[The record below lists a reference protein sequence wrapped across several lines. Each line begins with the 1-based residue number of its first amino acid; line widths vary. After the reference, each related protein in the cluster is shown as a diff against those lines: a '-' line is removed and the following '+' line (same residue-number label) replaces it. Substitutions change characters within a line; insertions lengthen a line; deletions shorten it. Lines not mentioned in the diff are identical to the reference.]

1 MNTVT
6 VNASGS
12 YDIFIG
18 RGILPMLGEKIQA
31 LGAVQKITLVSDSTV
46 CPLYGEAVTAILEK
60 AGFTVS
66 PFVFPA
72 GEASKSGETYLALLN
87 HMAQNQMTRTD
98 LVAALGGGVVG
109 DLAGFAAATYLR
121 GIRFIQIP
129 TTLLAAVD
137 SSVGGKTAIDLPA
150 GKNLAGAFC
159 QPKLVVCDLDTLD
172 SLPREIFQDG
182 CAEVI
187 KYGILYDSRL
197 FAHLEQHGLD
207 FDREAVITRCVE
219 LKRDVVEQ
227 DEFDTGLRMKLNL
240 GHTIGHGVEACSGYT
255 LSHGKAVAIGTAI
268 IAGIAQDLGS
278 CTQDTRQRILAVLRQ
293 FGLPTTTQYTAEALL
308 SHVLSDKKRAADSIR
323 LILPREI
330 GHCDIVPTPVDA
342 LESLIKAGLSY
353 GHHHHPGNTPGTDH
367 PDSL

>member
-6 VNASGS
+6 VKTSGR
-12 YDIFIG
+12 YDILIG
-18 RGILPMLGEKIQA
+18 RSILPLLGQTIQG
-31 LGAVQKITLVSDSTV
+31 LGKVQKITLVSDSTV
-46 CPLYGEAVTAILEK
+46 FPLYGQAVTSILEN
-60 AGFTVS
+60 AGFSVS
-66 PFVFPA
+66 CFIFPA
-72 GEASKSGETYLALLN
+72 GEASKCGHTYLALLN
-87 HMAQNQMTRTD
+87 HMAENQMTRTD
-98 LVAALGGGVVG
+98 LIAALGGGVVG

-159 QPKLVVCDLDTLD
+159 QPALVICDLDTLD
-172 SLPREIFQDG
+172 TLPREIFQDG

-197 FAHLEQHGLD
+197 FAHLEQHGLA

-240 GHTIGHGVEACSGYT
+240 GHTIGHGIEACSNFT

-268 IAGIAQDLGS
+268 IAGIAHSQGL
-278 CTQDTRQRILAVLRQ
+278 CTQQTQHRIVNLFRQ
-293 FGLPTTTQYTAEALL
+293 FGLPTTTEYPLQTLIP
-308 SHVLSDKKRAADSIR
+308 HILSDKKRTADSIR

-330 GHCDIVPTPVDA
+330 GCCEMIPTPVSQ
-342 LESLIKAGLSY
+342 LESLIKAGL
-353 GHHHHPGNTPGTDH
+353 
-367 PDSL
+367 